1 MLSVLIGILGISLV
15 FTFII
20 AIHEFGHLIFMKIFG
35 VKVFKYSIC
44 FGKPLI
50 SKKIGETEYS
60 LGWIPLGG
68 YVKPLSEESALSFS
82 VFGAILLVAWLGGKI
97 SAVFILAPIFFIGGA
112 VLSFKKY
119 KRCR

>member
-1 MLSVLIGILGISLV
+1 MENVVGTVVKSAGEGFGDALGKILISMIGIIIVGFLILGVTGFLALGLAWLFYKKRRPV
-15 FTFII
+15 LF
-20 AIHEFGHLIFMKIFG
+20 LIF
-35 VKVFKYSIC
+35 S
-44 FGKPLI
+44 LI
-50 SKKIGETEYS
+50 
-60 LGWIPLGG
+60 
-68 YVKPLSEESALSFS
+68 SALSFS